1 MKELKEIHVNET
13 NLLLEDNLVNGGI
26 LPGKIAELTRIVTIQ
41 RDTVIEG
48 PLYAAKIEIRGG
60 DTRITGAAYT
70 PQEIYIDSDAEGS
83 IDFEK
88 CVASSSSV
96 VSRSRRCSVSFH
108 SDINAKSVSLVNTF
122 VAGSIYADKVEL
134 INCVVIGGVFSTDE
148 AIIENSIVGTFNAP
162 TVKLDG
168 IVQLLLPTAFSVT
181 KAQYNANSL
190 RLYNL
195 SLADLGALYK
205 GLPQSPDSGKIVMD
219 VENDSLKT
227 TLVDAEVQKS
237 VFSYTVVGKV
247 LAADLLDVDKFQ
259 NHFLLTSAALGPQL
273 LRTYDLGL
281 DCNGNPAVLSF
292 EKLRIFFMDIMQGK
306 IEVNT
311 INGKFNISDLTR

>member
-13 NLLLEDNLVNGGI
+13 NILLEENLVKGGI

-60 DTRITGAAYT
+60 DTKITGATYS
-70 PQEIYIDSDAEGS
+70 PQEIYIDSDAAGR

-96 VSRSRRCSVSFH
+96 ISRSRRCLVNFH

-148 AIIENSIVGTFNAP
+148 AIIENSVVGTFNAP
-162 TVKLDG
+162 TVSLEG
-168 IVQLLLPTAFSVT
+168 VVQLLLPTAFSVT
-181 KAQYNANSL
+181 KANYNASSL
-190 RLYNL
+190 RLFNL

-227 TLVDAEVQKS
+227 TLVDDKVQKS
-237 VFSYTVVGKV
+237 VYSYTVVGKV

-259 NHFLLTSAALGPQL
+259 NHFLLSSAALSSQL
-273 LRTYDLGL
+273 LRVYDLGL
-281 DCNGNPAVLSF
+281 DVNGKPAVLSF
-292 EKLRIFFMDIMQGK
+292 DKLRDFFMDIMQGK
-306 IEVNT
+306 LEINT
-311 INGKFNISDLTR
+311 INGKINISDLTR